1 MPCAVIT
8 MVGDDTG
15 KVKRKDGNLAWKVER
30 WNTVEQWKQ
39 ITVTNS
45 VTFVII
51 NCHVAVCTSGSSTG
65 NIMRSTYLFII
76 QSSIVQGRHFWW
88 VKCTP
93 CYCTLHKLHLTS
105 HRPTRQL
112 KALISDSGSICTP
125 NSIVSFLLL
134 ICFPGPC

>member
-1 MPCAVIT
+1 

-15 KVKRKDGNLAWKVER
+15 KVKRKDGNLAWKVGR

>member
-1 MPCAVIT
+1 

-30 WNTVEQWKQ
+30 WNTVGQWKQ

-45 VTFVII
+45 ETFVII
-51 NCHVAVCTSGSSTG
+51 NYHVAVCTSGSPTG

>member
-1 MPCAVIT
+1 

-51 NCHVAVCTSGSSTG
+51 NCNVAVCTSGSSTG